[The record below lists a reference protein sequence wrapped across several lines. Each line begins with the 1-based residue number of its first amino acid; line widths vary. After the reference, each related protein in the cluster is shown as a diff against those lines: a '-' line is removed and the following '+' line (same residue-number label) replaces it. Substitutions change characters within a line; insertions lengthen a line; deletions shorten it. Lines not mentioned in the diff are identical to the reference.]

1 MKTSSHSR
9 MDGLDAAVT
18 AALEAAVRRA
28 TQQAGQVVMAARLA
42 TAVHMG
48 RTAESATAGTL
59 DANTDVTS
67 VHQAAPA
74 LQVGAATFTRGERP

>member
-1 MKTSSHSR
+1 
-9 MDGLDAAVT
+9 LDAAVT

-28 TQQAGQVVMAARLA
+28 AQQAEQVILAARLA

-48 RTAESATAGTL
+48 RAAESATARTT

-67 VHQAAPA
+67 VLQAAPA
-74 LQVGAATFTRGERP
+74 GQVGAAAFARGGKP